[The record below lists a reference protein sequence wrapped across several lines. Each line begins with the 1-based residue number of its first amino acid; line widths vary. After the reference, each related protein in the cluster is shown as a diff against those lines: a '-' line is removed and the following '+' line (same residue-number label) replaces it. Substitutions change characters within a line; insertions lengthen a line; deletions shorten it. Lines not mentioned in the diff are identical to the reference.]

1 MLPLISG
8 ETELTM
14 NFEAWVTPH
23 LKNGKGYIAYNFN
36 LYELDED
43 YFGAELV
50 ASTAYDPDDDDWA
63 CETVFSSGDEL
74 FEFDSKNWETALKEF
89 LAMASALI
97 EKEGIS
103 VFGDKV
109 EFVTAGFIDGAL
121 EVLYSKN

>member
-1 MLPLISG
+1 MLPLIRG

-50 ASTAYDPDDDDWA
+50 ASTAYDPDEA
-63 CETVFSSGDEL
+63 EL
-74 FEFDSKNWETALKEF
+74 FFRRLVACRATALHLRDIAEDF
-89 LAMASALI
+89 LCEATP
-97 EKEGIS
+97 
-103 VFGDKV
+103 F
-109 EFVTAGFIDGAL
+109 
-121 EVLYSKN
+121 

>member
-74 FEFDSKNWETALKEF
+74 FEYNSANWETALKEF
-89 LAMASALI
+89 LSLVSAMI
-97 EKEGIS
+97 EKDGIS
-103 VFGDKV
+103 IFGDKV

-121 EVLYSKN
+121 EVVYTKN

>member
-1 MLPLISG
+1 
-8 ETELTM
+8 M
-14 NFEAWVTPH
+14 NFETWVKPH
-23 LKNGKGYIAYNFN
+23 LKNGAGYIAYNFN

-74 FEFDSKNWETALKEF
+74 FEYSAANWEVALKEF
-89 LAMASALI
+89 LALTSGLI

-121 EVLYSKN
+121 EVLYSKND